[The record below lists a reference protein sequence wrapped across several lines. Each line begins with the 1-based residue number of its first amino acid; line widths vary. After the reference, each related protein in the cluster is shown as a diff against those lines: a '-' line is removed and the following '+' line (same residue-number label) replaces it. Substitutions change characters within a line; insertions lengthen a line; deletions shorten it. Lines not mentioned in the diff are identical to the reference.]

1 MPKFVGGEVGRQVD
15 GVDESVVVDL
25 QNEANVRASLE
36 GPLVGRLML
45 QGQVAI
51 GVDDVEKLEI

>member
-1 MPKFVGGEVGRQVD
+1 MD

-51 GVDDVEKLEI
+51 GVDDVEKLER